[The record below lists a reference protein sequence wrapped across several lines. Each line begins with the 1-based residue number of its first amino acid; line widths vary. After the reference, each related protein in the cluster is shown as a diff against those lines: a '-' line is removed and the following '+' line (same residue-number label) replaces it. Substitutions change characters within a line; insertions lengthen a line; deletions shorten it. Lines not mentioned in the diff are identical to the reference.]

1 MAPLFNAFIAMSE
14 TLKVLDL
21 RRNNL
26 TGKISDVFPSNCG
39 LQALSLNGNLLEGTV
54 PNSLAN
60 CTNLELLDIGNNR
73 IQDEFPCHL
82 KDISSLRVL
91 ILRSNKFFGSV
102 GCGGLNAT
110 WSILQIVDLAS
121 NNFSGKLSIK
131 SFANSKAMIANN
143 EVQSELNYLHSVASV
158 MVTVRECYE
167 RDYQYLDAIAIF
179 IKGLNRELVK
189 ILTLFTSIDLSCNNL
204 DGPIPEE
211 IEVLKSL
218 HVLNLSHNAFTG
230 RIPPSLGK
238 SSELES
244 LDLSS
249 NKLTGGIPMQLADS
263 LTFLSVLNLSFNQ
276 LVGPIPY
283 IKQFATF
290 SEDSYEG
297 NKGLCGQPLKAKC
310 GSADT
315 RPPAPFEDTHSKSR
329 PLIDWNYLCV
339 ELGFVFGFGMVIG
352 PLVLWKRWRIRYYN
366 HADDIFFKIFP
377 QLYLRW
383 EKNH

>member
-1 MAPLFNAFIAMSE
+1 MSE
-14 TLKVLDL
+14 TLKVLNL

-39 LQALSLNGNLLEGTV
+39 LQTLSLSRNLLEGMV

-60 CTNLELLDIGNNR
+60 CTNLKLLDIGNNR

-121 NNFSGKLSIK
+121 NNFSGKLPIK
-131 SFANSKAMIANN
+131 SFANSKAMITND
-143 EVQSELNYLHSVASV
+143 EVQSKLNYLHSVAIF
-158 MVTVRECYE
+158 VTIGRQKYE
-167 RDYQYLDAIAIF
+167 RVFQYQDAIAIF
-179 IKGLNRELVK
+179 TKGLERELVK
-189 ILTLFTSIDLSCNNL
+189 VPTIFTSIDLSCNNL

-218 HVLNLSHNAFTG
+218 YVLNLSHNAFTS

-238 SSELES
+238 LSKLES

-290 SEDSYEG
+290 SEGSYEG
-297 NKGLCGQPLKAKC
+297 NKGLCGHPLKAEC
-310 GSADT
+310 GSANR
-315 RPPAPFEDTHSKSR
+315 RPPAPFEGIHSKSG

-339 ELGFVFGFGMVIG
+339 ELGFVSALGWSLGRLCFGRGGGYDVASDH
-352 PLVLWKRWRIRYYN
+352 VYRK
-366 HADDIFFKIFP
+366 D
-377 QLYLRW
+377 
-383 EKNH
+383 